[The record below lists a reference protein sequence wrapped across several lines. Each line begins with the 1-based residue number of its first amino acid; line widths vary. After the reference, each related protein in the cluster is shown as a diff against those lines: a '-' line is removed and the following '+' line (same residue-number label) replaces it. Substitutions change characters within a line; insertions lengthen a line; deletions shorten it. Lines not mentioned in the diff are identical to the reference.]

1 MDSNH
6 SDIPCLNHQESQSNT
21 VDVVLV
27 KGEAFTKIPDDLY
40 IPPDAFRIFL
50 DAFQGPLDLLLYL
63 IKRNNMNILDIKI
76 APITAQYMS
85 YVGMMNFEHF
95 ELAGEYLVM
104 AATLA
109 EIKSRFLL
117 PQLDESVEEEDPRAE
132 LVRRLQ
138 EYEHFQKIAYQLD
151 ALPRVDR
158 DVLLFDLDF
167 PIIEKEKIYP
177 DIHFKEILQALS
189 EVLDRAKLYDE
200 HTVEREVFPTRER
213 MLIILNRLNDES
225 SFIPFSAILLT
236 TEGRMGVI
244 VTFLALME
252 LVREACV
259 ELIQNEDYG
268 VIHIKLRSN
277 HDGADG

>member
-1 MDSNH
+1 M
-6 SDIPCLNHQESQSNT
+6 PCLNHQESQSNT